1 LWYNYL
7 VKVIHLTLCKILRR
21 SRAVNENRS
30 WAVLSL
36 SLLLALP
43 ILACQLTGS
52 VTVPGSPVEV
62 SPEAAQ
68 RVEAKLVEALQE
80 NPNNQF
86 ILRLTD
92 EEITSYMTYSL
103 EETTEPPITDP
114 QVKFTKGKVYVAG
127 KLTNV
132 NPVHVDALIVAVPR
146 IIDEQLVIEIESVH
160 LGPLPVPD
168 TLLETLSETI
178 DKALEEAQI
187 NLQITQVEVFE
198 EEIVIVG
205 EKQL

>member
-1 LWYNYL
+1 
-7 VKVIHLTLCKILRR
+7 
-21 SRAVNENRS
+21 VNENRS

-36 SLLLALP
+36 SLLLALT
-43 ILACQLTGS
+43 ILACNITGS
-52 VTVPGSPVEV
+52 VTLPGSPVSV

-68 RVEAKLVEALQE
+68 RVEAKLIEALQE

-103 EETTEPPITDP
+103 EETTEPPIMDP
-114 QVKFTKGKVYVAG
+114 QVKLTKGKVYVAG

-132 NPVHVDALIVAVPR
+132 SPVQVQALIIAVPR

-160 LGPLPVPD
+160 LGSLPVPD
-168 TLLETLSETI
+168 TLLDTLSETI
-178 DKALEEAQI
+178 DNALEEAQT
-187 NLQITQVEVFE
+187 NLRITQVEVFE

-205 EKQL
+205 EKRL

>member
-1 LWYNYL
+1 
-7 VKVIHLTLCKILRR
+7 VK
-21 SRAVNENRS
+21 ENRS
-30 WAVLSL
+30 LAVLSL
-36 SLLLALP
+36 SLLLALT
-43 ILACQLTGS
+43 ILACKTTGS
-52 VTVPGSPVEV
+52 VTLPGNPVEV
-62 SPEAAQ
+62 STEAAY
-68 RVEAKLVEALQE
+68 RVESKLVEALQE

-86 ILRLTD
+86 IVRLTD
-92 EEITSYMTYSL
+92 EEITSYMAYSL

-132 NPVHVDALIVAVPR
+132 SPVQVEAMIVAVPR
-146 IIDEQLVIEIESVH
+146 IVDEQLVVEIESVH

-187 NLQITQVEVFE
+187 DLKVTQVEIFE
-198 EEIVIVG
+198 DEIVIVG

>member
-1 LWYNYL
+1 MN
-7 VKVIHLTLCKILRR
+7 K
-21 SRAVNENRS
+21 NRS
-30 WAVLSL
+30 LAVFSL
-36 SLLLALP
+36 SLLLTLTILP
-43 ILACQLTGS
+43 CAAGS
-52 VTVPGSPVEV
+52 ATLPGNPVEV

-86 ILRLTD
+86 ILRFTN

-114 QVKFTKGKVYVAG
+114 QVRFTKGKVYVAG

-132 NPVHVDALIVAVPR
+132 SPMQVEALIVAVPR
-146 IIDEQLVIEIESVH
+146 IMGEQLVIDIESVY
-160 LGPLPVPD
+160 LGPIPVPN
-168 TLLETLSETI
+168 TLLDSLSQTI
-178 DKALEEAQI
+178 DTALEEAQVS
-187 NLQITQVEVFE
+187 LKITQVEVFE
-198 EEIVIVG
+198 SEIVIVG